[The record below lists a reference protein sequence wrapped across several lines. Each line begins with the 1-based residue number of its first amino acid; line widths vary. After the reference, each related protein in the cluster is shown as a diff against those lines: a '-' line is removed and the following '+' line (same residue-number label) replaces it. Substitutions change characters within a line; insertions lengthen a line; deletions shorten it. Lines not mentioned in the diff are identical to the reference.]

1 MVPVQLF
8 DWVGETQVREP
19 VQQGVEGEPAFHARE
34 RSTEAEV
41 DAVSEGKVSSVG
53 AADVEQI
60 VM

>member
-8 DWVGETQVREP
+8 DWVGKTQVREP
-19 VQQGVEGEPAFHARE
+19 VQQRVEGEPAFHASE
-34 RSTEAEV
+34 GSAETEV

-53 AADVEQI
+53 AVDVEQI